1 MLTFKNA
8 RKLVE
13 AAEVIPLDRI
23 VLETDCPYLAPVPN
37 RGKRNDSSNIEY
49 VIEKLAD
56 IKGVTKEEIARVTY
70 ENACRVYGLDERM

>member
-1 MLTFKNA
+1 M
-8 RKLVE
+8 
-13 AAEVIPLDRI
+13 
-23 VLETDCPYLAPVPN
+23 LETDCPYLAPVPN